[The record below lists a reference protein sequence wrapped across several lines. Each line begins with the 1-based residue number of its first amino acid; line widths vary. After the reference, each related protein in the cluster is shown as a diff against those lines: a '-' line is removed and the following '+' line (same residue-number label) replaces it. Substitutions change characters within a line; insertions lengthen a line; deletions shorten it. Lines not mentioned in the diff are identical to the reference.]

1 MCSCPRYL
9 TLSAESL
16 LAALLTLPTF
26 AVNPLE
32 LLDRL
37 LGSAMAQFVQSA
49 RTGLDQ
55 DLRSYLFSTHD
66 VAGPSPATPFTST
79 PGVASVNHL
88 LVIASAALLL
98 GVLLYSGLR
107 TVISAGGP
115 TPHQLQVVLPRSLG
129 GLTMGIF
136 SLPMIQQLIDL
147 NNALCQVLVGRAA
160 VNLGDLPWT
169 SPLSGP
175 AITSAG
181 NNLFLLV
188 FAAAL
193 AVAVVVLA
201 LAYVVRYTLLAVLC
215 ASAPMAALCW
225 TLPETRGFAR
235 QWGRLF
241 TVSLFMQVGQ
251 LLVLR
256 VATTL
261 AFAPGKGLAGMLYA
275 FASLYLMLRVPGA
288 LNVATH
294 YGTSLESSGRRWSRA
309 VRHLA
314 VDAV

>member
-1 MCSCPRYL
+1 
-9 TLSAESL
+9 LS
-16 LAALLTLPTF
+16 AALLPLPNF

-32 LLDRL
+32 LLERL
-37 LGSAMAQFVQSA
+37 MSTAMGQFVQSA
-49 RTGLDQ
+49 RAGLDQ

-66 VAGPSPATPFTST
+66 VAGSRPGAPFTST

-88 LVIASAALLL
+88 LIVASTSLIL
-98 GVLLYSGLR
+98 GALLYSGLR
-107 TVISAGGP
+107 TVVSAGGP
-115 TPHQLQVVLPRSLG
+115 TAHQLQVVLPRSLV
-129 GLTMGIF
+129 GLVMGVF
-136 SLPMIQQLIDL
+136 SLPAIQQLIDL
-147 NNALCQVLVGRAA
+147 NNALCQVLVGRAG
-160 VNLGDLPWT
+160 VNLADLPWT

-175 AITSAG
+175 AIISAG

-201 LAYVVRYTLLAVLC
+201 LAYVIRYTLLAVLC
-215 ASAPMAALCW
+215 ASAPLAAICW

-235 QWGRLF
+235 QWGRLL

-256 VATTL
+256 VATAL
-261 AFAPGKGLAGMLYA
+261 AFAPGRGLAGMLYA
-275 FASLYLMLRVPGA
+275 FAALYLMLRVPGA

-294 YGTSLESSGRRWSRA
+294 YGNSLESTGRRWSRA

-314 VDAV
+314 AEAV

>member
-1 MCSCPRYL
+1 MTAGP
-9 TLSAESL
+9 
-16 LAALLTLPTF
+16 LTLPTF
-26 AVNPLE
+26 SINPLE

-37 LGSAMAQFVQSA
+37 LSSAIAQFVDSA
-49 RTGLDQ
+49 RSGLDQ
-55 DLRSYLFSTHD
+55 DLRAYLFSTHD
-66 VAGPSPATPFTST
+66 VAGSSAASAFTRT

-88 LVIASAALLL
+88 LALASSALLL
-98 GVLLYSGLR
+98 GILLYSGLR
-107 TVISAGGP
+107 MVLSGGGA
-115 TPHQLQVVLPRSLG
+115 TQHQLQVVIPRAMA
-129 GLTMGIF
+129 GLAMGVF
-136 SLPMIQQLIDL
+136 SLPLLQQLIDL
-147 NNALCQVLVGRAA
+147 NNALCQVLVGGAS

-169 SPLSGP
+169 SPLSGS
-175 AITSAG
+175 AVTSSS
-181 NNLFLLV
+181 NNLFLLL

-193 AVAVVVLA
+193 AVAVVILA
-201 LAYVVRYTLLAVLC
+201 LAYVIRYTLLAVLC
-215 ASAPMAALCW
+215 ASAPLAACAW
-225 TLPETRGFAR
+225 ILPETRGLAR

-261 AFAPGKGLAGMLYA
+261 AFASGHGLAGMLYA
-275 FASLYLMLRVPGA
+275 FACLYLMLRVPGA

-294 YGTSLESSGRRWSRA
+294 YQSSLESAGRRWSRA